1 MSILVSCFLYVYP
14 YKKILFEMNGKNK
27 NKIFLGFIDR
37 DKPLTWIL
45 AIIIA
50 MLTVPLVVTLV
61 LYYTM

>member
-1 MSILVSCFLYVYP
+1 MNTLI
-14 YKKILFEMNGKNK
+14 KKISFEMNSKNK
-27 NKIFLGFIDR
+27 NKIFLGFIERDR
-37 DKPLTWIL
+37 PLTWIL

>member
-1 MSILVSCFLYVYP
+1 
-14 YKKILFEMNGKNK
+14 MNDKSK

-37 DKPLTWIL
+37 DKPFTWIL

-61 LYYTM
+61 LYYTL

>member
-1 MSILVSCFLYVYP
+1 
-14 YKKILFEMNGKNK
+14 MNNK
-27 NKIFLGFIDR
+27 NRSKIFLGFIDR

-50 MLTVPLVVTLV
+50 MLIVPLVVTLV

>member
-1 MSILVSCFLYVYP
+1 MLTLVSCFVYEHS
-14 YKKILFEMNGKNK
+14 YKKILFEMNIKNK

-37 DKPLTWIL
+37 DKPLTWIS